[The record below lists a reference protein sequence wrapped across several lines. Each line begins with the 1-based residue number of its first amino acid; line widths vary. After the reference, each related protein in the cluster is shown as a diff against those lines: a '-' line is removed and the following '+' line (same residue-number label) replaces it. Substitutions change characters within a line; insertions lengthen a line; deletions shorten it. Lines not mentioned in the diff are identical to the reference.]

1 MVRDATGYQFDFS
14 GGALCLDFANT
25 LGDRPRNAEEH
36 LHDWSDLIAWGEQA
50 GVVSAPQ
57 AVALRVAGARNARE
71 SSKALASAIAFRE
84 AVFRIFAGLAAGRQ
98 ASAADL
104 DVLNTQL
111 AAAMPH
117 ARIRTRDGAFLWDWA
132 EGKPSLERL
141 LWPVARSAADVLVSP
156 EHVRLR
162 ECASHVCSW
171 LFVDHSPTQRRRW
184 CSMKTCGN
192 RAKARA
198 FYARQR
204 ETDTR

>member
-1 MVRDATGYQFDFS
+1 MARDAAAYQFDFS

-25 LGDRPRNAEEH
+25 LGDRPRSTEEH
-36 LHDWSDLIAWGEQA
+36 LHDWRDLVAWGEQA

-57 AVALRVAGARNARE
+57 AVALRAAGAKNPRAAA
-71 SSKALASAIAFRE
+71 KVLASAVAFRE
-84 AVFRIFAGLAAGRQ
+84 ALYRTFAGLAGGKPPA
-98 ASAADL
+98 AADL
-104 DVLNTQL
+104 DLLNAHL

-117 ARIRTRDGAFLWDWA
+117 ARIRARDGTFNWDWA
-132 EGKPSLERL
+132 EGKPSLDRV

-156 EHVRLR
+156 ECVSLR

-171 LFVDHSPTQRRRW
+171 LFMDRSPTQRRRW

-204 ETDTR
+204 ETDAR

>member
-1 MVRDATGYQFDFS
+1 MARDAAAYQFDFS

-25 LGDRPRNAEEH
+25 LGDRPRNTEEH
-36 LHDWSDLIAWGEQA
+36 LHDWRDLVAWGEQA

-57 AVALRVAGARNARE
+57 AVALRAAGARNARE
-71 SSKALASAIAFRE
+71 SAKALASAKAFRE
-84 AVFRIFAGLAAGRQ
+84 AVFRIFAGVAAGRQ
-98 ASAADL
+98 PSAADL

-111 AAAMPH
+111 AAALPH
-117 ARIRTRDGAFLWDWA
+117 ARIRERDGTFTWDWE
-132 EGKPSLERL
+132 EGKPSLDRL

-156 EHVRLR
+156 ERVSLR
-162 ECASHVCSW
+162 ECASQTCSW
-171 LFVDHSPTQRRRW
+171 LFLDRSPTHRRRW

-204 ETDTR
+204 ETAQ